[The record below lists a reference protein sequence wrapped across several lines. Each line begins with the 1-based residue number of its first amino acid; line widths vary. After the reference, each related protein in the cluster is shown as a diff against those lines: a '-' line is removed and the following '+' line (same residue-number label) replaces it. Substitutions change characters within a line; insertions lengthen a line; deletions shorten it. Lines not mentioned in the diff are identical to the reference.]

1 MSGPVAFLFLKH
13 WMVVGFRVIYIHNFV
28 NDFIITFETLVHTNK
43 TNVLSTTK
51 HLEKSKPEII
61 YSRGL
66 KMKIISGCWNRYP
79 SPSIVMVCMHAPTN
93 QQSGCHKGVIN
104 TPRTYSFTRTHAYT
118 LSLSHH
124 THTHTRTHIVPQF
137 FKIVLICRFISDR

>member
-1 MSGPVAFLFLKH
+1 
-13 WMVVGFRVIYIHNFV
+13 MVVGFTVIYIHNFV

-93 QQSGCHKGVIN
+93 KQSGCHKGVIN

-124 THTHTRTHIVPQF
+124 THTHTHARILYPNSLRLSWFVDLSVTDSCDHSNLHDLPM
-137 FKIVLICRFISDR
+137 